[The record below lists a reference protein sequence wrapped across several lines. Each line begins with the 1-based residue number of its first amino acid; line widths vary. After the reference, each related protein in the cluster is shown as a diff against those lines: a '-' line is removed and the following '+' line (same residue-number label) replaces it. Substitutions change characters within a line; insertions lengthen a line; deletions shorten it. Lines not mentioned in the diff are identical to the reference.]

1 MRRRIPMLSRQ
12 SKRAEQDS
20 SEFTFFTLY
29 RVLALLIV
37 VFYVIIEKAANGASL
52 YMGAPF
58 IAFAIW
64 NIGFLGLWG
73 RPIFRLS
80 RRYPWLVI
88 FETVFAFFLSI
99 TIQPIFSPYL
109 VYTFM
114 PIFWLGLVADL
125 RRSALLAVF
134 SAAAYAGAIT
144 LAEAW
149 QMLFSSRVL
158 IVAFLANNLAFFLTA
173 LYSALPMSLIKR
185 LRVRE
190 EQIMDLNQ
198 ASAKTNEKLKED
210 RQTLKMLN
218 RMGLVMQNTGNQ
230 QTLEKIILELLMRR
244 FDLDWAGIIVFDKTS
259 RVISRTSQII
269 KPELDE
275 ILDLSKLR
283 GHKVEEMTIASQ
295 AFERNSI
302 VVVGH
307 ESEADANDALS
318 SLLHGHSY
326 AVLPLRSGDRK
337 IGALITGADTVA
349 LTDESLSYIKI
360 LSAQLGI
367 SYSSIEIESDHRAL
381 IDKLLSMNNAIEQI
395 AAHAQVSSI
404 LENAVNLM
412 KSMTKTQKAI
422 ITLIEE
428 SSGELLFDPEL
439 TIVRGSQSQCPDF
452 WWKTQIAQNSERLL
466 SSSEPF
472 TITSKDYAKSSKTS
486 IVCLPIAYRLK
497 TCGLMAAIF
506 DEDHFFEQSDIIVL
520 SSLARFTA
528 VAIENYRLLERTQQ
542 LTLVNERTRIAEDMH
557 DGLAQSLFSL
567 VLGIEVCSR
576 MIDSDPQVVKE
587 RLHDLQSM
595 TSATLREVRQYI
607 YDLRP
612 GSLDE
617 LGLAKAIE
625 SFVLE
630 FKSANSSK
638 AFFDLDGEQYRLPPE
653 TERSLYLIGREA
665 IVNATKYSG
674 TDEVRVRLAY
684 GADQVALTIEDD
696 GIGFD
701 VDRVL
706 RDAVSKGNLGL
717 SNMHERAKRCGGVC
731 RIESYPG
738 QGVKVIIQV
747 PRVNPSSHFD
757 S

>member
-12 SKRAEQDS
+12 SKRAEQDN
-20 SEFTFFTLY
+20 SEFRFFTLY
-29 RVLALLIV
+29 RILALLIV
-37 VFYVIIEKAANGASL
+37 VFYVIIAKAVNGASL
-52 YMGAPF
+52 YIGAPF

-73 RPIFRLS
+73 GRIFQLS

-88 FETVFAFFLSI
+88 VETVFAFFLSS

-149 QMLFSSRVL
+149 QSLFSSQVL

-190 EQIMDLNQ
+190 EQILDLNQ
-198 ASAKTNEKLKED
+198 ASAETNEKLKED
-210 RQTLKMLN
+210 RQTLKMLH
-218 RMGLVMQNTGNQ
+218 RIGLVLQNSGNQ
-230 QTLEKIILELLMRR
+230 QTLERIILKLLMRR

-259 RVISRTSQII
+259 CVVNRTSQISR
-269 KPELDE
+269 PELGQD
-275 ILDLSKLR
+275 LDLSKLR
-283 GHKVEEMTIASQ
+283 GHKVEEMRIANQ
-295 AFERNSI
+295 AVERNRTI
-302 VVVGH
+302 VVGH
-307 ESEADANDALS
+307 ESAADTDVLS
-318 SLLHGHSY
+318 SLLRGHCY
-326 AVLPLRSGDRK
+326 AVLPLRSADRK
-337 IGALITGADTVA
+337 IGILIAGADNA
-349 LTDESLSYIKI
+349 SLTDESLSYIKI
-360 LSAQLGI
+360 LSAQLAV
-367 SYSSIEIESDHRAL
+367 SYASMELDSERRAL
-381 IDKLLSMNNAIEQI
+381 IGKLLSMNGVIEQI
-395 AAHAQVSSI
+395 AADTQIGSI
-404 LENAVNLM
+404 LANAVNLM

-466 SSSEPF
+466 GSSEPF
-472 TITSKDYAKSSKTS
+472 TITSKDYAKSSTS
-486 IVCLPIAYRLK
+486 IACVPIAYGPK
-497 TCGLMAAIF
+497 TYGLMAAIF
-506 DEDHFFEQSDIIVL
+506 DSDCVVEQSDMLVL

-528 VAIENYRLLERTQQ
+528 VAIENHRLLERTKQ
-542 LTLVNERTRIAEDMH
+542 LTLINERTRIAEDMH

-684 GADQVALTIEDD
+684 GTDQVALTIEDD

-747 PRVNPSSHFD
+747 PRVNPLSHFD